1 MKLISSQKRTLAS
14 NQKLAALLIALA
26 IVLLVITLFIVNYI
40 VSIDTFTDLDGT
52 EYTVK
57 RQDGVYALFD
67 SNGYMLDAVTEN
79 GNTYYLTDLGTMVSV
94 STAGDTEIYAV
105 VDSEDG
111 ESVSDYNRLM
121 IYPRIQVSDIKTI
134 RVSNE
139 YGSFTFDRDKNGT
152 VGIKDYE
159 DTAYDQELF
168 AYLQSVCGN
177 TTVMQKISTQAL
189 EQYGFEEYGL
199 DEPRATITVTTSSGK
214 KYVLHVGKEIVS
226 GNGYY
231 VRLVGRDTVY
241 IFNTYIGKTALVPIE
256 TYVSPVL
263 AYPVTST
270 NYMFIHNFVV
280 NRHTYSEDGTP
291 TLTHDIALTY
301 WEMSERENTEFKTQ
315 AYQMMDPDLM
325 AYTPSSDAVYSVM
338 NPFITMDYVTV
349 KKLGVT
355 DEALK
360 QYGLDNPA
368 KSLYYEFE
376 TTDADGNPYY
386 LKNYIYVSAL
396 NENGTYYATATVYG
410 SSDKTNYKRL
420 SAYDQ
425 IVEAD
430 RAVFPFMEWTT
441 IDWVQ
446 KDYFQM
452 DITVCDEL
460 EFVTPDYHVTF
471 DIVPYDNSGDGKAD
485 DVEVYLVQDGDDK
498 KLEVNN
504 FKTLYLNLLG
514 GKLFATADI
523 SEEEMESI
531 IADESRLLL
540 TWTVRTTT
548 GSERTYSYYWLA
560 ESKTLLTVNGTG
572 EFYVL
577 TSAVEKTIEDAINV
591 ANGIKITAVSPYTN
605 IDK

>member
-1 MKLISSQKRTLAS
+1 MKLISSKNRTLAS
-14 NQKLAALLIALA
+14 NQKLAALLIAIA

-57 RQDGVYALFD
+57 RQNGVYALFD
-67 SNGYMLDAVTEN
+67 SNGYQLDTVTEN
-79 GNTYYLTDLGTMVSV
+79 NSTYYLTDLGTMVSV
-94 STAGDTEIYAV
+94 SSAGDTTIYAV

-111 ESVSDYNRLM
+111 EGVSDYNLLM

-139 YGSFTFDRDKNGT
+139 YGSFTFDRDKDGNI
-152 VGIKDYE
+152 GIKDYE
-159 DTAYDQELF
+159 DTAYDPELF

-177 TTVMQKISTQAL
+177 TTVMQKISKQAL

-199 DEPRATITVTTSSGK
+199 ENPRATISVTTSSGK

-256 TYVSPVL
+256 SYVSPVL

-270 NYMFIHNFVV
+270 NYMFVHNFVV
-280 NRHTYSEDGTP
+280 SRHTYSEDGTP
-291 TLTHDIALTY
+291 TLTPDIALTY
-301 WEMSERENTEFKTQ
+301 WELSERENTEFQTQ
-315 AYQMMDPDLM
+315 AYQMIDPDLM
-325 AYTPSSDAVYSVM
+325 AYTPSADAVYTVM
-338 NPFITMDYVTV
+338 NPFITMDSVTV

-360 QYGLDNPA
+360 EYGLDEHA

-376 TTDADGNPYY
+376 TTDANGKPYY
-386 LKNYIYVSAL
+386 LKNHIYVSTL
-396 NENGTYYATATVYG
+396 TENGTYYATADVYG
-410 SSDKTNYKRL
+410 SSDKTNYKKL
-420 SAYDQ
+420 AAYDQ

-430 RAVFPFMEWTT
+430 RSFFPFMEWTT
-441 IDWVQ
+441 VDWVQ
-446 KDYFQM
+446 KNYFQM
-452 DITVCDEL
+452 DIIVCDEL

-471 DIVPYDNSGDGKAD
+471 DIVPYDNTGDGEAD
-485 DVEVYLVQDGDDK
+485 DVEAYLVQDGDDK
-498 KLEVNN
+498 KLAVNN

-514 GKLFATADI
+514 GKLFGTVDI
-523 SEEEMESI
+523 SDEEMESI
-531 IADESRLLL
+531 IADESRHLL
-540 TWTVRTTT
+540 TLTVRTIT
-548 GSERTYSYYWLA
+548 GTERTYSYYWLA

-577 TSAVEKTIEDAINV
+577 TSAVEKIIEDAINV

>member
-1 MKLISSQKRTLAS
+1 MKLISSKKRTLAS

-67 SNGYMLDAVTEN
+67 SDGYQLGTITEN
-79 GNTYYLTDLGTMVSV
+79 NSTYYLTDLGTMVSV
-94 STAGDTEIYAV
+94 SSAGDTEIYAV
-105 VDSEDG
+105 VDSDDG
-111 ESVSDYNRLM
+111 EGVSDYNLLM

-152 VGIKDYE
+152 VGIKNYE

-168 AYLQSVCGN
+168 AYLRAVCGN
-177 TTVMQKISTQAL
+177 TTVMQKISKQAL
-189 EQYGFEEYGL
+189 DQYGFEEYGL
-199 DEPRATITVTTSSGK
+199 DNPRATISVTTNSGK
-214 KYVLHVGKEIVS
+214 NYVLHVGKEIVS

-270 NYMFIHNFVV
+270 NYMFVHNFIV
-280 NRHTYSEDGTP
+280 NQHTYSEDGTP
-291 TLTHDIALTY
+291 ILTPDIALTY
-301 WEMSERENTEFKTQ
+301 WELSERENTEFQTQ
-315 AYQMMDPDLM
+315 AYQMTDPALM
-325 AYTPSSDAVYSVM
+325 AYTPSSDAVYTVM
-338 NPFITMDYVTV
+338 NPFITMDSVTV

-360 QYGLDNPA
+360 EYGLDKPV

-376 TTDADGNPYY
+376 TTDANGKPYY
-386 LKNYIYVSAL
+386 LKNCIYVSAL
-396 NENGTYYATATVYG
+396 TENGTYYATADVYG
-410 SSDKTNYKRL
+410 SSDKTNYKKL

-430 RAVFPFMEWTT
+430 RSVFPFMEWTT
-441 IDWVQ
+441 VDWVL
-446 KDYFQM
+446 KDYFQI
-452 DITVCDEL
+452 DIVVCDEL
-460 EFVTPDYHVTF
+460 DFVTPDYHVTF
-471 DIVPYDNSGDGKAD
+471 DIVPYDNTGDGEAD
-485 DVEVYLVQDGDDK
+485 DVEAYLVQDGDDK
-498 KLEVNN
+498 KLAINN

-514 GKLFATADI
+514 GKLFGTADI
-523 SEEEMESI
+523 SDEEMESI
-531 IADESRLLL
+531 IADESRHLL
-540 TWTVRTTT
+540 TLTVRTIT
-548 GSERTYSYYWLA
+548 GTERTYSYYWLA

-577 TSAVEKTIEDAINV
+577 TSAVEKIIEDAINV